1 MWYSKIRKIYLY
13 KEQDMEE
20 KLKITRLFDLSKTIA
35 SPLFVGKTY
44 PWEILPE
51 ISDFILSLGE
61 YLPKDKFTSPQKGIW
76 IANSAKVAPSALIC
90 APCII
95 DEDAEVRHCAYIRG
109 SAVVG
114 KGAVVGN
121 SCELKNCILFD
132 GAQIPHFNYVG
143 DSVVGYLSHMGAGA
157 ITSNVKS
164 DKTLVQIKVNGK
176 IIDTVRKKVG
186 AFLGDEVEVGCNSV
200 LNPGTVIGRG
210 SRIYPLSC
218 VRGYVPADSIYKA
231 SGEIVLKEI

>member
-1 MWYSKIRKIYLY
+1 
-13 KEQDMEE
+13 MEE
-20 KLKITRLFDLSKTIA
+20 KLKITRLFDLSKTVAAPI
-35 SPLFVGKTY
+35 FVGKTY

-61 YLPKDKFTSPQKGIW
+61 YLPKDRFTSPQKGVW
-76 IANSAKVAPSALIC
+76 IAKSASVAPTAQIC

-95 DEDAEVRHCAYIRG
+95 DENAEIRHCAYIRG

-164 DKTLVQIKVNGK
+164 DKTLVEIKVNGK
-176 IIDTVRKKVG
+176 KIATVRKKVG

-200 LNPGTVIGRG
+200 LNPGTVIGKG

-218 VRGYVPADSIYKA
+218 VRGYVPAESIYKA
-231 SGEIVLKEI
+231 SGEIVLKNV